1 VLAVVLLCS
10 AVITASDAGPDG
22 TVAYGYDN
30 KSRLASLTDPVG
42 GIFSYSYDSVWR
54 LTGLSRPNGVNDAL
68 SYDAAGNLLSRRA
81 SLGATA
87 LYNAAYSYDSNGR
100 RATFADPTGTS
111 SYNFNASGELTA
123 AAHPAGGLASEQFA
137 YDAAGNRTASASMA
151 AGSFG
156 YDTANR
162 LLSDAHSTYSY
173 DNEGDLTSKT
183 NKAMGTAT
191 TYAWNMRHQLTS
203 ISFPDGTTTTYRY
216 DPLGRRIES
225 NVAGVVT
232 RDVYDGQNVRLR
244 YDGSNTL
251 TASFVDAGVDGHLEE
266 TQAGQRLFYLQD
278 GSNSTVQLTN
288 SSGASV
294 ASYGYDSFGNPAAS
308 NGSSPANPFT
318 YTGREF
324 DGKSGLYYYRSRY
337 YAADQGRFISEDP
350 IGHLNAYTYT
360 QNDPVDFADPSGALA
375 VEYQAL
381 TVSSQRANV
390 ASCIGSVVGAVAG
403 VAAAGVS
410 AAFDQP
416 GAAASQAAGAMAT
429 GALDAG
435 VSCALAAIPGGASEE
450 SSAVADDFVVV
461 RGGTKPLPPAGEVFS
476 GAAGRTVE
484 EAASGVPHGI
494 IRSTTAGQIRAAGG
508 SVEFKPELTR
518 SGVMNDKH
526 VNICMGP
533 GECPFGD
540 PFPNPV
546 PPGSRI
552 Q

>member
-1 VLAVVLLCS
+1 
-10 AVITASDAGPDG
+10 
-22 TVAYGYDN
+22 
-30 KSRLASLTDPVG
+30 
-42 GIFSYSYDSVWR
+42 

-68 SYDAAGNLLSRRA
+68 AYDAAGNLLSRTA
-81 SLGATA
+81 SLGATV
-87 LYNAAYSYDSNGR
+87 LYNAAYSYDWNGR
-100 RATFADPTGTS
+100 RATFADPSGTS
-111 SYNFNASGELTA
+111 NYSFNAAGELTA

-162 LLSDAHSTYSY
+162 LLSDARSNYSY

-183 NKAMGTAT
+183 DRATGTAT

-225 NVAGVVT
+225 NVAGVLT

-288 SSGASV
+288 SSGAT
-294 ASYGYDSFGNPAAS
+294 AATYAYDSFGNPATSTSA
-308 NGSSPANPFT
+308 SPANPFT
-318 YTGREF
+318 YTGRDF
-324 DGKSGLYYYRSRY
+324 DAKSGLYYYRSRY
-337 YAADQGRFISEDP
+337 YAPDQGRFISEDP

-360 QNDPVDFADPSGALA
+360 QNDPIDFADPSGALA

-381 TVSSQRANV
+381 TVSQQRANLG
-390 ASCIGSVVGAVAG
+390 SCISSEVGAVAG
-403 VAAAGVS
+403 VAEAGVG

-416 GAAASQAAGAMAT
+416 GAVASEAAAAMGDGAVN
-429 GALDAG
+429 AG
-435 VSCALAAIPGGASEE
+435 VSCAIAAIPDSAAKGGKYLYRFGLGAE
-450 SSAVADDFVVV
+450 SAE
-461 RGGTKPLPPAGEVFS
+461 KL
-476 GAAGRTVE
+476 AA
-484 EAASGVPHGI
+484 EAASAEASGFPHGVSVFG
-494 IRSTTAGQIRAAGG
+494 RSSRPDASRALRSEVEQYFEVQKTGKNPYHYTVKLPREVTQQTADRFN
-508 SVEFKPELTR
+508 SL
-518 SGVMNDKH
+518 
-526 VNICMGP
+526 
-533 GECPFGD
+533 FG
-540 PFPNPV
+540 
-546 PPGSRI
+546 RR
-552 Q
+552 